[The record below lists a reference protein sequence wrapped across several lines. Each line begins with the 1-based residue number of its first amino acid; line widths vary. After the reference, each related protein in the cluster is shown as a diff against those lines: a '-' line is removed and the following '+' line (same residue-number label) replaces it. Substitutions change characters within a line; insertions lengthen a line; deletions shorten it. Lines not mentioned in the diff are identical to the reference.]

1 MDGPRACSEDEFG
14 EAIALINSVFR
25 AERSP
30 NSLTLSRRQLAALI
44 FGRHESVEPPPVPGS
59 HILNRLF
66 PFYFPV
72 WALDRS

>member
-30 NSLTLSRRQLAALI
+30 NSL
-44 FGRHESVEPPPVPGS
+44 
-59 HILNRLF
+59 
-66 PFYFPV
+66 
-72 WALDRS
+72 